1 MYECESGDIVEKD
14 EYLCMYPVLG
24 YGDLEADNIF
34 LKKINNKIYIYLIN
48 PPKPLY
54 FQGKSAF

>member
-1 MYECESGDIVEKD
+1 MTERMIDDII
-14 EYLCMYPVLG
+14 L
-24 YGDLEADNIF
+24 
-34 LKKINNKIYIYLIN
+34 LKKLAYWGGTPMNLTMIQISVYLIN